1 MTTAKAWRQKGT
13 GRARAGALSVPHR
26 YGGGAAFGP
35 KPRHYTVKVNRK
47 ARRRALRAA
56 LSVHAARDSVAVLD
70 AAGYE
75 KPSTAQASKGLDGWK
90 AKRPT
95 LVLVGPD
102 EDTVAKSFR
111 NIPRVSVLEATAAG
125 VADVIGAAS
134 LVISEEALKTLSER
148 AK

>member
-1 MTTAKAWRQKGT
+1 M
-13 GRARAGALSVPHR
+13 V
-26 YGGGAAFGP
+26 
-35 KPRHYTVKVNRK
+35 
-47 ARRRALRAA
+47 
-56 LSVHAARDSVAVLD
+56 D

-75 KPSTAQASKGLDGWK
+75 KPSTAQAVKGLEGWK

-102 EDTVAKSFR
+102 EDTVGKSFR
-111 NIPRVSVLEATAAG
+111 NIPRVSVMEATAAG

-134 LVISEEALKTLSER
+134 LVISEAALKTLSER